1 MSLVG
6 IQPFSTSIR
15 MSLPRA
21 CVALIVIPFLFYL
34 PSHSFIRSP
43 PHFVIGLLSMLLAA
57 AAAMRGIP
65 RTLRARPQTPFR
77 NSRFLWRT
85 TGRFM

>member
-34 PSHSFIRSP
+34 PSHSFICSP
-43 PHFVIGLLSMLLAA
+43 PHVVIGLLSMLLAA
-57 AAAMRGIP
+57 TAAMRGIP
-65 RTLRARPQTPFR
+65 RTLRAPQTPFR

-85 TGRFM
+85 RAD